1 MASKSCRTERLL
13 IGPFLRKEPPSAGTR
28 DECYTPSSVLISTFA
43 RYDSNQLIFTTIV
56 IGNTTCL
63 RECAPVCPY
72 SHSAFASIDY
82 LQVSRRRQPADP
94 SPVEEPKREKK
105 KRKEKKNKQ
114 TTAPG
119 PSSEWVLRSAPF
131 TRFYIHYSNSLP
143 RCLHCLRAPRYASSK
158 SRQSRSQ
165 FSLHALLRY
174 LSIYA
179 YQINPPFLIVF
190 WDQPGVNSEK
200 SP

>member
-13 IGPFLRKEPPSAGTR
+13 IGPFLRREPPSAGTR
-28 DECYTPSSVLISTFA
+28 DECYTPSSVLISIFA

-94 SPVEEPKREKK
+94 IPVEEPKREKK
-105 KRKEKKNKQ
+105 KRKTKKRTSRRQ
-114 TTAPG
+114 RLDRHLSGSFAAHLSRAFTYTTVFLCLAVSTALG
-119 PSSEWVLRSAPF
+119 YLGTQAANHGKVVPSPRSTPSCAIYPSTPIRSIHPF
-131 TRFYIHYSNSLP
+131 
-143 RCLHCLRAPRYASSK
+143 
-158 SRQSRSQ
+158 
-165 FSLHALLRY
+165 
-174 LSIYA
+174 
-179 YQINPPFLIVF
+179 
-190 WDQPGVNSEK
+190 
-200 SP
+200 